1 MSGAGPEEGVA
12 SRVSTPAQAHTDMC
26 ERVHDL
32 MVEASEAELWDLA
45 AALSRAE
52 DQAHVQCMWGAP
64 A

>member
-1 MSGAGPEEGVA
+1 VA
-12 SRVSTPAQAHTDMC
+12 PRVNAPGEAHTDMC

-45 AALSRAE
+45 AALSGAE
-52 DQAHVQCMWGAP
+52 EAAHVQCLWGVP

>member
-1 MSGAGPEEGVA
+1 MA